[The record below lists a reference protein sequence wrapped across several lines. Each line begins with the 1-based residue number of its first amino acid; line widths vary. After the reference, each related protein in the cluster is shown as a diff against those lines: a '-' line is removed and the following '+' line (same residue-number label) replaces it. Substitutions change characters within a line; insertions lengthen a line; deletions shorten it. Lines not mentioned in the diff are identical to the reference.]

1 MRGVV
6 RAFLLCG
13 ALSLLA
19 LLWGCNK
26 APAAENRLRVQ
37 SLEIQANSLEKS
49 GRSINILFAGIDKAA
64 NHTDAMMLISLVP
77 DQKRISVLQLPRD
90 TFYRGYGQPLRVN
103 QILSRESRHCANNS
117 PEQRTTQIIAKLLGV
132 SIDHYLFMDL
142 DAFGTLVD
150 DIGGVPIDIPAPMY
164 YDDPSQELKIDFP
177 AGKTVL
183 NGKRAQA
190 FVRFRSEYITGDLGR
205 LDAQKVFLSALF
217 DALLSKSDLKFASKL
232 LKDIKGKT
240 KTDLSLAELTDF
252 VRYFA
257 ANRPFDDIR
266 FMTLPGEATRYA
278 NKSGAWYYI
287 PYKEASN
294 ALLAQYFNGGAF
306 DKDQLTTDLRKQ
318 HFQNIYCTTG
328 IGYRVYL
335 KEDLKN
341 LKIPRVHR
349 KGSYGKLGKEQQ
361 TAECRA

>member
-1 MRGVV
+1 MRGVM
-6 RAFLLCG
+6 RGLLLCG
-13 ALSLLA
+13 VLCFLA
-19 LLWGCNK
+19 LLWGCDGT
-26 APAAENRLRVQ
+26 PAVTNISNAESV
-37 SLEIQANSLEKS
+37 EIPTNSLEKS

-64 NHTDAMMLISLVP
+64 NHTDAMMLISFVP
-77 DQKRISVLQLPRD
+77 DQKKISVLQLPRD
-90 TFYRGYGQPLRVN
+90 TFYRGYGQPLRIN
-103 QILSRESRHCANNS
+103 QILSRESRNHITRS
-117 PEQRTTQIIAKLLGV
+117 PEQRTTQMIAKLLGV

-142 DAFGTLVD
+142 NAFGALVD

-183 NGKRAQA
+183 NGKKAQA

-205 LDAQKVFLSALF
+205 LDAQKIFLSAFF

-294 ALLAQYFNGGAF
+294 ALLAEYFAGGAF
-306 DKDQLTTDLRKQ
+306 DTEQLTTDLRKQ
-318 HFQNIYCTTG
+318 HFQNIYCTKG
-328 IGYRVYL
+328 VGSRVYL

-349 KGSYGKLGKEQQ
+349 KGSYGKL
-361 TAECRA
+361 